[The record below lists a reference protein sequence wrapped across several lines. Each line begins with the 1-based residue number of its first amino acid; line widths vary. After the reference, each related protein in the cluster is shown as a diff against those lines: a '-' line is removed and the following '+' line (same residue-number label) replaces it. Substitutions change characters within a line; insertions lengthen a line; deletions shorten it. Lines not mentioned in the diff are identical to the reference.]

1 MFFRFLFGIL
11 FLAHVLFAQQAEPAK
26 KTAVTLQISDI
37 SGMIKINPLY
47 GTIFSLKHHFSSFFA
62 VRIGFDLTYTDYHI
76 QSSLTDTLGNT
87 NKSKN
92 YEYRKGLG
100 ANLDFLFYVKNSS
113 RIKFYLGGGPGVF
126 FSKIKEFPQ
135 KGEFKLYQFHFLAGV
150 EWHVTQN
157 FSIGLENGLQFE
169 KKIYQWRFDE
179 VWQQGNQD
187 IQQKRWKKQEYKGIS
202 SLPINLI
209 LNLYF

>member
-1 MFFRFLFGIL
+1 MFFRFLIG
-11 FLAHVLFAQQAEPAK
+11 FLLLARVLIAQPIEPAK

-37 SGMIKINPLY
+37 SGMIKINPLC

-62 VRIGFDLTYTDYHI
+62 VRVGFDPTYTDYHI

-87 NKSKN
+87 HESKD

-100 ANLDFLFYVKNSS
+100 ANFDFLFYLKNSS
-113 RIKFYLGGGPGVF
+113 QIKFYLGAGPGIF
-126 FSKIKEFPQ
+126 LSKKKEFPQ
-135 KGEFKLYQFHFLAGV
+135 KSEFKLYQFHFLAGL
-150 EWHVTQN
+150 EWYVTQN

-169 KKIYQWRFDE
+169 KKFYQWQYNE
-179 VWQQGNQD
+179 IWQQGNQD
-187 IQQKRWKKQEYKGIS
+187 IQQKRWRKQEYKGIS
-202 SLPINLI
+202 SMPLNLI